1 MIAIDKPDSS
11 KELSVL
17 QSIFRRDFYR
27 NQLESELY
35 LIPATF
41 KKHISISFCDICKT
55 FQDMDEEKRPIIKTI
70 WTITWIALTRDAIS
84 ATLKGFF
91 FSMQRRTKTWLRSTM
106 GRKRYN
112 SLSVLNAHTNILD
125 NLSLIEVAEQFANII
140 TGTQTNLG
148 HLLKKIFMNIFS
160 FFFMFFKKL
169 GQSWTNILI
178 LVCIFK
184 RLWAVLKNSRA

>member
-1 MIAIDKPDSS
+1 MRYLQDFPRYGWRKTSNNKDYLNHHMNRTDKG
-11 KELSVL
+11 
-17 QSIFRRDFYR
+17 
-27 NQLESELY
+27 
-35 LIPATF
+35 
-41 KKHISISFCDICKT
+41 CDIGHT
-55 FQDMDEEKRPIIKTI
+55 QR
-70 WTITWIALTRDAIS
+70 
-84 ATLKGFF
+84 FF

>member
-1 MIAIDKPDSS
+1 
-11 KELSVL
+11 
-17 QSIFRRDFYR
+17 
-27 NQLESELY
+27 
-35 LIPATF
+35 
-41 KKHISISFCDICKT
+41 
-55 FQDMDEEKRPIIKTI
+55 
-70 WTITWIALTRDAIS
+70 
-84 ATLKGFF
+84 
-91 FSMQRRTKTWLRSTM
+91 M

-169 GQSWTNILI
+169 GQS
-178 LVCIFK
+178 
-184 RLWAVLKNSRA
+184 

>member
-1 MIAIDKPDSS
+1 MHYDQFAQPALKKFINVKELLLIAIDKPDSS

-70 WTITWIALTRDAIS
+70 WTITRIALTRDAIS

-91 FSMQRRTKTWLRSTM
+91 FQCK
-106 GRKRYN
+106 GEPK
-112 SLSVLNAHTNILD
+112 LD
-125 NLSLIEVAEQFANII
+125 LDQQWVEKDTTLCQF
-140 TGTQTNLG
+140 
-148 HLLKKIFMNIFS
+148 
-160 FFFMFFKKL
+160 
-169 GQSWTNILI
+169 
-178 LVCIFK
+178 
-184 RLWAVLKNSRA
+184 